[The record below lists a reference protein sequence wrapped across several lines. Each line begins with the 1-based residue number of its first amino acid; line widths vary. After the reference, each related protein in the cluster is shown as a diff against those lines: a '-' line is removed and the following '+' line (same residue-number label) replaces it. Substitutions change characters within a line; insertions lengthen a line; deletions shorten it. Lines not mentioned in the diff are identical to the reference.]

1 MNPSTEDIV
10 KVIEQSGCKRAII
23 LPNNKN
29 IQMASQQAAEIVD
42 VDAVVIPTKTIPQGI
57 AAMFNYDS
65 TADLEHNQEVMTTS
79 LEDVKSGSITYAVR
93 DTKIDGINIEKDAFM
108 GLVEDKIVV
117 SDKDVKI
124 TLQNTLEK
132 MLDDDSEIL
141 TIIVGEE
148 ADDAQ
153 TSWIE
158 SFMESNYEDVEVEI
172 QQGQQPIYPYFFSV
186 E

>member
-1 MNPSTEDIV
+1 MY
-10 KVIEQSGCKRAII
+10 KR
-23 LPNNKN
+23 
-29 IQMASQQAAEIVD
+29 Q
-42 VDAVVIPTKTIPQGI
+42 
-57 AAMFNYDS
+57 
-65 TADLEHNQEVMTTS
+65 
-79 LEDVKSGSITYAVR
+79 
-93 DTKIDGINIEKDAFM
+93 
-108 GLVEDKIVV
+108 VEDKIVV

-124 TLQNTLEK
+124 TLQKTLEK